1 MAALFNCLVF
11 GFGLVWFNL
20 GFLQVKI
27 NFFIIRKKR
36 REFQMVMDLHI
47 ELISISNDLAVHVKL
62 LTKKQN
68 HKTSSY
74 YHAFLFVMFYLFFCL
89 K

>member
-1 MAALFNCLVF
+1 
-11 GFGLVWFNL
+11 
-20 GFLQVKI
+20 
-27 NFFIIRKKR
+27 
-36 REFQMVMDLHI
+36 MVMDLHI

-74 YHAFLFVMFYLFFCL
+74 YHAFLFVMFYLFFLFEVKYEKSEICL
-89 K
+89 PVNFSEINASIYLVVASFKIEFFLSY